1 MASILDEL
9 VASVRGLGTRVRTYA
24 QTAPVNLTAET
35 AKVGGETED
44 TVRGKMQSSHVGLGT
59 LVNAAPATPA
69 EVAARTPQ
77 VYATRKD
84 AGQIWTEET
93 AHVKGQLGDN
103 LFVGPDKVITGL
115 IPGASLEFINIVTND
130 AELTAAKE
138 AKESFGEVFNKWK
151 RISRGARHSPA
162 NRETAGFSDE
172 SVPSELQGW
181 DYNPTTDI
189 VRSTLNTGS
198 MVGFV
203 CPTAYSDYVLDV
215 TLKSD
220 SNWQNDPIGLILGY
234 EKDPDGT
241 THTLTVYRNYYNLT
255 EEHPFALNVQVD
267 AYCTGYVNIAGKTD
281 GQTVLAD
288 YGTKPGL
295 NAPLGQRLRVTRVGD
310 QFTIESTD
318 YDSTA
323 FVPASTFTFNLND
336 HPSLARFKGSSQYGY
351 TCVSQDLT
359 YWDVHSRPGGRRAVY
374 DMRSG
379 VLWEWDGNNWV
390 INPAGPNGTI
400 LPNRFYYNSVSR
412 KLFYA
417 ETQDLLLNIL

>member
-9 VASVRGLGTRVRTYA
+9 VASVRGLGARVRTYA
-24 QTAPVNLTAET
+24 QTAPVNLTAES
-35 AKVGGETED
+35 AKVGGEDEA
-44 TVRGKMQSSHVGLGT
+44 TVIGKMQSSHVGLGS

-69 EVAARTPQ
+69 EVKARTPQ

-93 AHVKGQLGDN
+93 AHMRGNAGDN
-103 LFVGPDKVITGL
+103 FFVGPDKMLSGL
-115 IPGASLEFINIVTND
+115 IPGASLEFLNIVTND
-130 AELTAAKE
+130 AELQAAKE

-151 RISRGARHSPA
+151 RISRGARHAPA
-162 NRETAGFSDE
+162 VRETAGFSDE
-172 SVPSELQGW
+172 SVPAELLGW
-181 DYNPTTDI
+181 NYDVVTDI

-220 SNWQNDPIGLILGY
+220 SDWQNDPIGLILGY
-234 EKDPDGT
+234 EKDADGT
-241 THTLTVYRNYYNLT
+241 THTLTLYRNYYNLT
-255 EEHPFALNVQVD
+255 PEHPFALNVQVD

-281 GQTVLAD
+281 GQTVLAA
-288 YGTKPGL
+288 YGSKPGIQ
-295 NAPLGQRLRVTRVGD
+295 APNGQRIRVTRAGD
-310 QFTIESTD
+310 QFTVESTD
-318 YDSTA
+318 YDSTV
-323 FVPASTFTFNLND
+323 FVPASSFTFNLND
-336 HPSLARFKGSSQYGY
+336 DPSLARFKGSSPYGY

-374 DMRSG
+374 DLRAG
-379 VLWEWDGNNWV
+379 VLWEWDGTQWV

-400 LPNRFYYNSVSR
+400 FPNRFYFNSVSR

-417 ETQDLLLNIL
+417 ETTELLLNIL